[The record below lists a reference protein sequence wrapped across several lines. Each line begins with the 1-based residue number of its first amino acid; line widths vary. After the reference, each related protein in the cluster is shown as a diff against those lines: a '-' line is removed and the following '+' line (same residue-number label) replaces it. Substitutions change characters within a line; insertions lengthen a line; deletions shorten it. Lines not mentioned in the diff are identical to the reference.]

1 MKKLFLV
8 LLSFFIANISSAQT
22 SAKKTGRLDLSNFK
36 KSDIRYEEYV
46 PEDEIS
52 STSSYVRL
60 ELEILPESYDFNNE
74 PIVYKNGGR
83 QTKVING
90 SEEITLQ
97 FKLTNIGTGIA
108 NDIKYNIVP
117 ESKHNGQK
125 VSNLFI
131 PKFIGDPKSLDPGK
145 SSYFSVTL
153 KAAPNLKP
161 SFTTF
166 SLSVVDRSQYGGTK
180 LVSRPFETDE
190 LKRPDIKLL
199 TSVIETAKD
208 PNFSSEVDSRVEAN
222 DFIKLKVTIE
232 NNGDGPAKNLNVDFL
247 QSQYYQRFR
256 PSFSYNNSS
265 YSVDMLNPR
274 ESKDLILVYRVKQ
287 TDDFVQIANGSGIE
301 FRALVREDL
310 TGQNYVSDN
319 FEVYSP
325 ELEIGEAITGNIIE
339 TEEITRDEEFID
351 RTDKIFKTIESR
363 NNYALLIANSEYSR
377 MTDIPSA
384 DRDLILMEKY
394 FNRSFGVPFD
404 NILTLKN
411 LSGGGFKDAIVLDLK
426 NKIRGKND
434 INLFVY
440 YAGHG
445 LLDPNSGDGLFLPID
460 VNPVSPRI
468 ASNSVKQSDFYDEL
482 FNLDEVNEIFVFVDA
497 CFSGEPKD
505 REKNFISKEIEER
518 ALSSRGASRS
528 SNYTLKNEY
537 KEKINLFSAASK
549 NQTSLSYSYFQD
561 QSGLNIDNGLFT
573 TFLASALLINDKG
586 DLNSD
591 LNRDGELSVGELSD
605 YLSRKVSNF
614 SNNEQVPTWSGK
626 DQSKIII
633 K

>member
-1 MKKLFLV
+1 MKNFFIIF
-8 LLSFFIANISSAQT
+8 LSFFIINISSAQT
-22 SAKKTGRLDLSNFK
+22 SAKKTGRLDLTNFK
-36 KSDIRYEEYV
+36 KNSETTNDEIL
-46 PEDEIS
+46 EDEIL
-52 STSSYVRL
+52 STNSFVL
-60 ELEILPESYDFNNE
+60 LDLQILPESYEFKDE
-74 PIVYKNGGR
+74 PLVYKDGGR

-90 SEEITLQ
+90 GEEITLH
-97 FKLTNIGTGIA
+97 FKLTNNGTGIA
-108 NDIKYNIVP
+108 RDLKYRINF
-117 ESKHNGQK
+117 ESKINGQK
-125 VSNLFI
+125 ISNLFL
-131 PKFIGDPKSLDPGK
+131 PKFFGTPKSLDPGK
-145 SSYFSVTL
+145 SSTFSAVI
-153 KAAPNLKP
+153 KATPNLKQ

-166 SLSVVDRSQYGGTK
+166 SLSVDDRSRSGTK
-180 LVSRPFETDE
+180 KITRPFETDE
-190 LKRPDIKLL
+190 IKRPNIRLL
-199 TSVIETAKD
+199 TSVVETAKD
-208 PNFSSEVDSRVEAN
+208 PEFNNEVDSRVEVN

-232 NNGDGPAKNLNVDFL
+232 NRGDGPAKNLVVEFL
-247 QSQYYQRFR
+247 QSKYYQRFR

-265 YSVDMLNPR
+265 YNVDLLNAR

-287 TDDFVQIANGSGIE
+287 TDDFAQIAKADGIE
-301 FRALVREDL
+301 FRALVKEDL
-310 TGQNYVSDN
+310 NGQNYVSDN

-325 ELEIGEAITGNIIE
+325 ELELGEAVTGTITE
-339 TEEITRDEEFID
+339 AEEKYRDEEFID
-351 RTDKIFKTIESR
+351 RDDKIYRTKESR

-404 NILTLKN
+404 NILRLKN

-426 NKIRGKND
+426 NKLIGKND

-482 FNLDEVNEIFVFVDA
+482 YNLDEVNEIFVFVDA

-505 REKNFISKEIEER
+505 REKNYLNKDIEER

-549 NQTSLSYSYFQD
+549 NQTSLSYNYFQD
-561 QSGLNIDNGLFT
+561 QSGLSINNGLFT
-573 TFLASALLINDKG
+573 TFLASALLTNDRG
-586 DLNSD
+586 RMNAD

-605 YLSRKVSNF
+605 YLSKKVSTF
-614 SNNEQVPTWSGK
+614 SKNEQVPTWSGK

>member
-1 MKKLFLV
+1 MKNLFLIF
-8 LLSFFIANISSAQT
+8 LSFFIINISSAQT
-22 SAKKTGRLDLSNFK
+22 SAKKTGRLDLTNFK
-36 KSDIRYEEYV
+36 KSAETTNDEIL
-46 PEDEIS
+46 EDEIS
-52 STSSYVRL
+52 STSSYVLL

-90 SEEITLQ
+90 GEEITLH
-97 FKLTNIGTGIA
+97 FKLTNKGTGIA
-108 NDIKYNIVP
+108 RDLKYRINF
-117 ESKHNGQK
+117 ESKLNGK
-125 VSNLFI
+125 KISNLFL
-131 PKFIGDPKSLDPGK
+131 PKFYGNPKSLDPGK
-145 SSYFSVTL
+145 SSTFSAVI
-153 KAAPNLKP
+153 KATPNLKQ

-166 SLSVVDRSQYGGTK
+166 SLSVDDRSRSGNKKIT
-180 LVSRPFETDE
+180 RPFETDE
-190 LKRPDIKLL
+190 IKRPNIRLL
-199 TSVIETAKD
+199 TSVMETAKD
-208 PNFSSEVDSRVEAN
+208 PDFSSDVDSRVEVN

-232 NNGDGPAKNLNVDFL
+232 NRGDGPAKNLVVEFL
-247 QSQYYQRFR
+247 QSQYYDRYR
-256 PSFSYNNSS
+256 RSFSYNNSS
-265 YSVDMLNPR
+265 YSVDLLNAR
-274 ESKDLILVYRVKQ
+274 ESKDLMLVYRVKK
-287 TDDFVQIANGSGIE
+287 TDDFVQIANGNGIE
-301 FRALVREDL
+301 FRARVREDL
-310 TGQNYVSDN
+310 IGENYVSDN

-325 ELEIGEAITGNIIE
+325 ELEIGEAVTGTITE
-339 TEEITRDEEFID
+339 SEEKYRDEEFID
-351 RTDKIFKTIESR
+351 RDDKIYRTKESR

-394 FNRSFGVPFD
+394 FNKSFGVPFD
-404 NILTLKN
+404 NILRLKN

-426 NKIRGKND
+426 NKLTGKND

-482 FNLDEVNEIFVFVDA
+482 YNLDEVNEIFVFVDA

-505 REKNFISKEIEER
+505 REKNFLNKEIEER
-518 ALSSRGASRS
+518 ALSSRGASRN

-549 NQTSLSYSYFQD
+549 NQTSLSYSYFQN
-561 QSGLNIDNGLFT
+561 QSELSINNGLFT
-573 TFLASALLINDKG
+573 TFLASALLTNDRG
-586 DLNSD
+586 RMNAD

-605 YLSRKVSNF
+605 YLSKKVSTF
-614 SNNEQVPTWSGK
+614 SKNEQVPTWSGK

>member
-1 MKKLFLV
+1 MRKSFLV
-8 LLSFFIANISSAQT
+8 FLSFFIVNISNAQT
-22 SAKKTGRLDLSNFK
+22 SAKKTGRLNLSNFK
-36 KSDIRYEEYV
+36 KSDIQLEEYV

-52 STSSYVRL
+52 STSSYVLL

-74 PIVYKNGGR
+74 PIVYKNGGK

-90 SEEITLQ
+90 GEEITLQ
-97 FKLTNIGTGIA
+97 FKLTNNGTGIA
-108 NDIKYNIVP
+108 NNLKYKIES
-117 ESKHNGQK
+117 ESKLKGQK

-145 SSYFSVTL
+145 SSYFSATL

-166 SLSVVDRSQYGGTK
+166 SLSVDDRTK
-180 LVSRPFETDE
+180 AGRKIFSRPFETDE
-190 LKRPDIKLL
+190 LKRPDIRLL
-199 TSVIETAKD
+199 TSVMETAKD
-208 PNFSSEVDSRVEAN
+208 PEFSREVDSRVEAN

-232 NNGDGPAKNLNVDFL
+232 NKGDGPAKNLIVEFL

-265 YSVDMLNPR
+265 YSVDLLNAR

-287 TDDFVQIANGSGIE
+287 TDDFVQIANGDGIE

-310 TGQNYVSDN
+310 NGQNYVSDN

-325 ELEIGEAITGNIIE
+325 ELEIGEAVTGTILE
-339 TEEITRDEEFID
+339 AEEITRDEEFID
-351 RTDKIFKTIESR
+351 RDDKIFKTLESR

-404 NILTLKN
+404 NILRLKN

-426 NKIRGKND
+426 NKLRGKND

-482 FNLDEVNEIFVFVDA
+482 YNLDEVNEIFVFIDA

-505 REKNFISKEIEER
+505 REKNFLSKEIEER

-561 QSGLNIDNGLFT
+561 QSGLSIDNGLFT
-573 TFLASALLINDKG
+573 TFLASALLINDRG
-586 DLNSD
+586 YLNSD
-591 LNRDGELSVGELSD
+591 INRDGELSVGELSN

>member
-1 MKKLFLV
+1 MKKLFFV
-8 LLSFFIANISSAQT
+8 FLSFFIANISSAQT
-22 SAKKTGRLDLSNFK
+22 SAKKTGRLNLSNFK
-36 KSDIRYEEYV
+36 KSDIQLEEYV

-52 STSSYVRL
+52 STSSYVLL

-90 SEEITLQ
+90 GEEITLQ
-97 FKLTNIGTGIA
+97 FKLTNNGTGIA
-108 NDIKYNIVP
+108 NNLIYKIDS
-117 ESKHNGQK
+117 ESKLKGQK

-145 SSYFSVTL
+145 SSYFSATL

-166 SLSVVDRSQYGGTK
+166 SLSVDDKTK
-180 LVSRPFETDE
+180 SGNKIVSRPFETDE

-208 PNFSSEVDSRVEAN
+208 PEFSREVDSRVEAN

-232 NNGDGPAKNLNVDFL
+232 NKGDGPAKNLTVDFL
-247 QSQYYQRFR
+247 QSEYYQRFR

-265 YSVDMLNPR
+265 YSVDLLNAR

-287 TDDFVQIANGSGIE
+287 TDDFVQIANGDGIE

-310 TGQNYVSDN
+310 NGQNYVSDN

-325 ELEIGEAITGNIIE
+325 ELEIGEAVTGTILE
-339 TEEITRDEEFID
+339 AEEISRDEEFIERD
-351 RTDKIFKTIESR
+351 DKIFKTLESR

-404 NILTLKN
+404 NILRLKN
-411 LSGGGFKDAIVLDLK
+411 LSGSGFKDAIVLDLK
-426 NKIRGKND
+426 NKLIGKND

-482 FNLDEVNEIFVFVDA
+482 YNLDEVNEIFVFIDA

-505 REKNFISKEIEER
+505 REKNFLSKEIEER

-561 QSGLNIDNGLFT
+561 QSGLSIDNGLFT
-573 TFLASALLINDKG
+573 TFLASALLINDRG
-586 DLNSD
+586 YLNSD
-591 LNRDGELSVGELSD
+591 INRDGELSVGELSD